1 MLAAK
6 VYSNDVETKREL
18 YNKAIAA
25 NKYNFDAYL
34 ALANSYSGDD
44 TITDEQRYE
53 LAAQIVKAM
62 PNDPLPVYDLWEIL
76 NNQITDDTLSI
87 KMNILKDSALKSW
100 QTSEDNNV
108 RNVSTLVSGVNTDG
122 TVATFSFDGD
132 NANTISLSEQY
143 SGIGVNWDFSID
155 GGENWIPTDGD
166 SVTLTD
172 EQLAE
177 ITADNDI
184 KIHIMGLTYDEE
196 NIFTIDITKASLPS
210 NLYGNDQENRVIG
223 TTTDMEWSVTGDT
236 DTEVWTDFDS
246 DKRFA
251 GDVTIKAR
259 VKAKGTALC
268 SDTKEFKFTENND
281 TPQKSYVTL
290 DRFSLVGYSTQ
301 QDNSSA
307 ASMATDGNINTI
319 WHTSYSNNTSTDSE
333 RYLKYEFNEPIY
345 LTSMDYTPRQNG
357 TNGNFTTCELYISE
371 DGENWIL
378 AGTGSGWANNA
389 AKKTLTLSAPVYTKY
404 VKVVGKVT
412 SGNFGAASMIEFYE
426 NTELK
431 DKTEVAIELTAKPNK
446 LEYVVGQSVDL
457 NGMMVKA
464 VYDDGSVGLINS
476 ALLTVDDV
484 DMSTEGEKT
493 VTASYKGMTVQF
505 NITVTSTE
513 SCEAYIGDCP
523 YLTFADA
530 WNEAKANDVITVCKN
545 ITIDENLSLSKNVTV
560 TSEDGNAFV
569 ISRGSGLTSSAV
581 FTINSGILTLKNTIL
596 DGGAVWNDGVNAG
609 LSSSAALVTMTG
621 GTLVLDAGSVL
632 RNNENTSTWSTTGGA
647 INGNNCTVKLTGG
660 TIENNKSGV
669 FGGAMYIGQSSK
681 FIMESGNII
690 NNISD
695 GSGGGLCL
703 DHSTTL
709 TMTGGTIANNSN
721 TDSNGGGIWLS
732 NGAAVISG
740 GVIKDNSAKGNGSAI
755 QLNDSGK
762 LTIGGKTEIVGEIN
776 TGSKLVTVDGDLSNC
791 EISLLVSGTPSN
803 GSAIATVT
811 ENGNAYTAAEALT
824 VSGYYSYVSNGKVCI
839 TTDDLS
845 KDINLDGKVDD
856 ADASTLLRY
865 ISGLETGAAFD
876 ISKADVDG
884 ENGIDMRDVIAILNE

>member
-1 MLAAK
+1 
-6 VYSNDVETKREL
+6 
-18 YNKAIAA
+18 
-25 NKYNFDAYL
+25 
-34 ALANSYSGDD
+34 
-44 TITDEQRYE
+44 
-53 LAAQIVKAM
+53 
-62 PNDPLPVYDLWEIL
+62 
-76 NNQITDDTLSI
+76 
-87 KMNILKDSALKSW
+87 
-100 QTSEDNNV
+100 
-108 RNVSTLVSGVNTDG
+108 
-122 TVATFSFDGD
+122 
-132 NANTISLSEQY
+132 
-143 SGIGVNWDFSID
+143 
-155 GGENWIPTDGD
+155 
-166 SVTLTD
+166 
-172 EQLAE
+172 
-177 ITADNDI
+177 
-184 KIHIMGLTYDEE
+184 
-196 NIFTIDITKASLPS
+196 
-210 NLYGNDQENRVIG
+210 
-223 TTTDMEWSVTGDT
+223 
-236 DTEVWTDFDS
+236 
-246 DKRFA
+246 
-251 GDVTIKAR
+251 
-259 VKAKGTALC
+259 
-268 SDTKEFKFTENND
+268 
-281 TPQKSYVTL
+281 
-290 DRFSLVGYSTQ
+290 
-301 QDNSSA
+301 
-307 ASMATDGNINTI
+307 
-319 WHTSYSNNTSTDSE
+319 
-333 RYLKYEFNEPIY
+333 
-345 LTSMDYTPRQNG
+345 
-357 TNGNFTTCELYISE
+357 
-371 DGENWIL
+371 
-378 AGTGSGWANNA
+378 
-389 AKKTLTLSAPVYTKY
+389 
-404 VKVVGKVT
+404 
-412 SGNFGAASMIEFYE
+412 
-426 NTELK
+426 
-431 DKTEVAIELTAKPNK
+431 
-446 LEYVVGQSVDL
+446 
-457 NGMMVKA
+457 
-464 VYDDGSVGLINS
+464 
-476 ALLTVDDV
+476 
-484 DMSTEGEKT
+484 
-493 VTASYKGMTVQF
+493 
-505 NITVTSTE
+505 
-513 SCEAYIGDCP
+513 
-523 YLTFADA
+523 
-530 WNEAKANDVITVCKN
+530 
-545 ITIDENLSLSKNVTV
+545 
-560 TSEDGNAFV
+560 
-569 ISRGSGLTSSAV
+569 
-581 FTINSGILTLKNTIL
+581 
-596 DGGAVWNDGVNAG
+596 
-609 LSSSAALVTMTG
+609 MTG